1 MLTQAWFGLKIAGW
15 IADLRGLYGQFIAM
29 PVATATAAGGMS
41 TASAGAAIGIRLR
54 DAAVKGLVTDEHA
67 MVKGDLSFLW
77 GNVSI
82 L

>member
-1 MLTQAWFGLKIAGW
+1 MLTQAWVGLKITCW
-15 IADLRGLYGQFIAM
+15 IVDLRGLYDQFIAM
-29 PVATATAAGGMS
+29 LVATGTAAGGMS

-54 DAAVKGLVTDEHA
+54 EAAVKGLVTDEHA
-67 MVKGDLSFLW
+67 GYLSFLW